1 MFWGNIQCFASN
13 SHTLGF
19 KILMM
24 MIPPPTHPCGWFCIG
39 WKQPPT
45 AVSRS
50 PIRFQALL
58 WGGGQ
63 HPVTKICIGGI
74 LKMHFN
80 IQLSILRSIKDRDR
94 IKVMFQ
100 TSPTKN
106 GFDISSNLHVGLI
119 IIAFWVFQMWN
130 CFPKCHLNILS
141 HLQSSYNFG
150 FQASD
155 SVGRLW
161 LFSLI
166 IPYLK

>member
-1 MFWGNIQCFASN
+1 MPQIHTHWGLRYWWWWF
-13 SHTLGF
+13 HR
-19 KILMM
+19 
-24 MIPPPTHPCGWFCIG
+24 PPTLVADSVLVGN
-39 WKQPPT
+39 
-45 AVSRS
+45 SR
-50 PIRFQALL
+50 RQQFQDLRLDSKLSCEEAR
-58 WGGGQ
+58 Q

-80 IQLSILRSIKDRDR
+80 IQLSILRSIKDQDR

-100 TSPTKN
+100 TPPTKN

-130 CFPKCHLNILS
+130 CFPKCHLNITLL
-141 HLQSSYNFG
+141 HLQSSYKLG
-150 FQASD
+150 YQASD